1 MKVRDLIKMLTENSI
16 DEDFD
21 LEIRVL
27 KRIPEHTFPASNSV
41 WPSTTEEKEIT
52 EIDVDRS
59 VCEKTATLIIKIK

>member
-1 MKVRDLIKMLTENSI
+1 MKVKDLIKMLTENSI

-27 KRIPEHTFPASNSV
+27 ERIPEHTFPASNSV

-52 EIDVDRS
+52 YIDVDRS
-59 VCEKTATLIIKIK
+59 VCEKSATLTIEIK